1 MADAL
6 LEVQDL
12 VKYFPVYHRGVLMK
26 KKVGDVHAI
35 DTVSIRIGK
44 GETLGLV

>member
-26 KKVGDVHAI
+26 KKVATSMPSTPSRSG
-35 DTVSIRIGK
+35 
-44 GETLGLV
+44 